1 MVREWIGD
9 RPHVPW
15 AAVNRSVRRIAILV
29 HAVVPGD
36 PRIQRESDALLAAG
50 HEVDIFCLRDGG
62 QAAREIDG
70 ALRIIRLPV
79 KRVSYGFVGHLLE
92 YVAFTALATWALAR
106 EHARRHYRLV
116 QVATLPDFLIFAALP
131 LKLLGVP
138 VLLDLHED
146 MPAFFADR
154 FARASPLLG
163 PLRPLIGLAA
173 RVSAALAGALITVHE
188 PLRQLSIAR
197 GVAPEKITVVMNS
210 ADPALFA
217 PRPRSLRSAGERLR
231 LVHHSSLQRI
241 YGLEVALEALALLR
255 DRPNV
260 PLVTLDVY
268 GDGPY
273 ASAIGASIARL
284 ALDDRVH
291 MHGRVPM
298 ERLATLLAEAD
309 AGLVPSL
316 PEPYLQ
322 YSLSTKLLEYIA
334 LGIPVI
340 ASDLATFRSH
350 FTDDALRYVAAGDA
364 SALADAIVSLSHE
377 PDAAAQR
384 AAEAQRQ
391 AAAYAWPE
399 QAARYLSVIDDLTAR

>member
-1 MVREWIGD
+1 MNGQ
-9 RPHVPW
+9 PP
-15 AAVNRSVRRIAILV
+15 SRIAILV

-36 PRIQRESDALLAAG
+36 PRIQRETDALLAAG
-50 HEVDIFCLRDGG
+50 HQVDIFCLRDDG
-62 QAAREIDG
+62 QAARERDG

-79 KRVSYGFVGHLLE
+79 NRGSDGFIGHLLE
-92 YVAFTALATWALAR
+92 YVVFTALVAWRLAR
-106 EHARRHYRLV
+106 EHARRRYALV
-116 QVATLPDFLIFAALP
+116 QVATLPDFLVFAALP
-131 LKLLGVP
+131 LRLLGVP

-154 FARASPLLG
+154 FATASPVLR

-173 RVSAALAGALITVHE
+173 RASAAVADALITVHE

-197 GVAPEKITVVMNS
+197 GVAREKISVVMNS

-217 PRPRSLRSAGERLR
+217 PHPRPPRLAGEPLR

-255 DRPNV
+255 DRSEA

-273 ASAIGASIARL
+273 APAITASITRL

-291 MHGRVPM
+291 LHGRVPM

-322 YSLSTKLLEYIA
+322 YSLSTKLLEYVA

-350 FTDDALRYVAAGDA
+350 FTDGALRFVPAGDV
-364 SALADAIVSLSHE
+364 SALADAIVDVSRE
-377 PDAAAQR
+377 PDAAAER
-384 AAEAQRQ
+384 AAEALRQ

-399 QAARYLSVIDDLTAR
+399 QARRYLAVVGGLTIR

>member
-1 MVREWIGD
+1 LAV
-9 RPHVPW
+9 
-15 AAVNRSVRRIAILV
+15 VNRQPPKRIAILV

-36 PRIQRESDALLAAG
+36 PRLQRQTDALLAAG
-50 HEVDIFCLRDGG
+50 HQVDIFCLRDDG
-62 QAAREIDG
+62 QAARERDG

-79 KRVSYGFVGHLLE
+79 NRGSAGFIGHLLE
-92 YVAFTALATWALAR
+92 YVAFTAIASWRLAR
-106 EHARRHYRLV
+106 EHARRRYELV
-116 QVATLPDFLIFAALP
+116 QVATLPDFLVFAALP

-146 MPAFFADR
+146 MPTFFADR
-154 FARASPLLG
+154 FAAASPLLM
-163 PLRPLIGLAA
+163 PLRPLIDVAA
-173 RVSAALAGALITVHE
+173 RASAAVANGLITVHE

-197 GVAPEKITVVMNS
+197 GVAPERITVVMNS

-217 PRPRSLRSAGERLR
+217 PRPRPLRSVGEPLR

-255 DRPNV
+255 DRSDV

-273 ASAIGASIARL
+273 ASAISSAIARL
-284 ALDDRVH
+284 GLEDRVH
-291 MHGRVPM
+291 LHGRVPM
-298 ERLATLLAEAD
+298 ERLAALLAEAD

-322 YSLSTKLLEYIA
+322 YSLSTKLLEYVA

-350 FTDDALRYVAAGDA
+350 FSDAALRFVPAGDA
-364 SALADAIVSLSHE
+364 SALADAILEISRE
-377 PDAAAQR
+377 PDAAAER

-399 QAARYLSVIDDLTAR
+399 QARRYLSVVDALTGR